1 MKLGFIGLGVMGGHM
16 ARNLSGEHG
25 LVVFDVDRAKVDAVV
40 GVTAASGVAEVGSQS
55 NVVLLSLPTSVIVEE
70 VATGADGLISTL
82 SSGKTVIDLSTTEP
96 VVTQRIAKAL
106 AERRIDFLDAPVSGG
121 EGGAREATLSIMVG
135 GDEEVFGRHRPILE
149 IIGGSV
155 VRVGDTGA
163 GGVAKLVN
171 NMIVG
176 SAFTVIA
183 EAFALGKK
191 CGLDPSTLYDAIKG
205 GWAGSA
211 VLNVAVPG
219 IIKRNFEPGGSI
231 DSHFKDM
238 GYALALART
247 HNVPTP
253 MTAVTDEIFK
263 IARASGRG
271 PKAQQVIIQLW
282 EELLGLD
289 G

>member
-16 ARNLSGEHG
+16 VRHLTDKYEI
-25 LVVFDVDRAKVDAVV
+25 VVFDVDRAKIDAAT
-40 GVTAASGVAEVGSQS
+40 GASAASSVADVGSQAD
-55 NVVLLSLPTSVIVEE
+55 VVLLSLPTSVIVEE
-70 VATGADGLISTL
+70 VATGADGLMTTL
-82 SSGKTVIDLSTTEP
+82 SSGNAVIDVSTTEP
-96 VVTQRIAKAL
+96 VVAQRIAEAL
-106 AERRIDFLDAPVSGG
+106 AERKIDFLDAPVSGG
-121 EGGAREATLSIMVG
+121 EGGARNATLSIMVG
-135 GDEEVFGRHRPILE
+135 GDEEVFGRHKPILD

-176 SAFTVIA
+176 STFAVIA

-191 CGLDPSTLYDAIKG
+191 CGLDPLMLYDAIKG

-211 VLNVAVPG
+211 VLNVAGPG
-219 IIKRNFEPGGSI
+219 IVRRDFKPGGSVDQI
-231 DSHFKDM
+231 FKDI
-238 GYALALART
+238 GYALSLART

-263 IARASGRG
+263 TARASGRG
-271 PKAQQVIIQLW
+271 QQAQQVIIQLW
-282 EELLGLD
+282 EELLDLD
-289 G
+289 R

>member
-16 ARNLSGEHG
+16 VRHLTDKYEI
-25 LVVFDVDRAKVDAVV
+25 VVFDVDRAKIDAAT
-40 GVTAASGVAEVGSQS
+40 GASAASSVADVGSQAD
-55 NVVLLSLPTSVIVEE
+55 VVLLSLPTSVIVEE
-70 VATGADGLISTL
+70 VATGADGLMTTL
-82 SSGKTVIDLSTTEP
+82 SSGNAVIDVSTTEP
-96 VVTQRIAKAL
+96 VVAQRIAEAL
-106 AERRIDFLDAPVSGG
+106 AERKIDFLDAPVSGG
-121 EGGAREATLSIMVG
+121 EGGARNATLSIMVG
-135 GDEEVFGRHRPILE
+135 GDEEVFGRHKPILD

-176 SAFTVIA
+176 STFAVIA

-191 CGLDPSTLYDAIKG
+191 CGLDPLMLYDAIKG

-211 VLNVAVPG
+211 VLNVAGPG
-219 IIKRNFEPGGSI
+219 IVRRDFKPGGSVDQI
-231 DSHFKDM
+231 FKDI
-238 GYALALART
+238 GYALSLART

-263 IARASGRG
+263 TARASGRG
-271 PKAQQVIIQLW
+271 QQAQQVIIQLW
-282 EELLGLD
+282 EELLDLD

>member
-16 ARNLSGEHG
+16 VRHLTDKHEII
-25 LVVFDVDRAKVDAVV
+25 VFDVDRAKIDAAT
-40 GVTAASGVAEVGSQS
+40 GASAASSVADVGSQAD
-55 NVVLLSLPTSVIVEE
+55 VVLLSLPTSVIVEE
-70 VATGADGLISTL
+70 VATGADGLMTTL
-82 SSGKTVIDLSTTEP
+82 SSGNAVIDVSTTEP
-96 VVTQRIAKAL
+96 VVAQRIAEAL
-106 AERRIDFLDAPVSGG
+106 AERKIDFLDAPVSGG
-121 EGGAREATLSIMVG
+121 EGGARNATLSIMVG
-135 GDEEVFGRHRPILE
+135 GDEEVFGRHKPILD

-176 SAFTVIA
+176 STFAVIA

-191 CGLDPSTLYDAIKG
+191 CGLDPLMLYDAIKG

-211 VLNVAVPG
+211 VLNVAGPG
-219 IIKRNFEPGGSI
+219 IVRRDFKPGGSVDQI
-231 DSHFKDM
+231 FKDI
-238 GYALALART
+238 GYALSLART

-263 IARASGRG
+263 TARASGRG
-271 PKAQQVIIQLW
+271 QQAQQVIIQLW
-282 EELLGLD
+282 EELLDLD

>member
-16 ARNLSGEHG
+16 VRHLTDKYEII
-25 LVVFDVDRAKVDAVV
+25 VFDVDRAKIDAAT
-40 GVTAASGVAEVGSQS
+40 GASAASSVADVGSQAD
-55 NVVLLSLPTSVIVEE
+55 VVLLSLPTSVIVEE
-70 VATGADGLISTL
+70 VATGADGLMTTL
-82 SSGKTVIDLSTTEP
+82 SSGNAVIDVSTTEP
-96 VVTQRIAKAL
+96 VVAQRIAEAL
-106 AERRIDFLDAPVSGG
+106 AERKIDFLDAPVSGG
-121 EGGAREATLSIMVG
+121 EGGARNATLSIMVG
-135 GDEEVFGRHRPILE
+135 GDEEVFGRHKPILD
-149 IIGGSV
+149 IIGRSV

-176 SAFTVIA
+176 STFAVIA

-191 CGLDPSTLYDAIKG
+191 CGLDPLMLYDAIKG

-211 VLNVAVPG
+211 VLNVAGPG
-219 IIKRNFEPGGSI
+219 IVRRDFKPGGSVDQI
-231 DSHFKDM
+231 FKDI
-238 GYALALART
+238 GYALSLART

-263 IARASGRG
+263 TARASGRG
-271 PKAQQVIIQLW
+271 QQAQQVIIQLW
-282 EELLGLD
+282 EELLDLD